1 MVHLFLIIL
10 TMLHNLEQSL
20 IQVGCECY
28 IDFYSYTIGNEI
40 NANLKIGNCDDPS
53 RCWYLVLLVPLFSRL
68 YEEMKAFYGLDMEV
82 PTSEMAL
89 VRDLSKWLK
98 ACSRK
103 QKLIIVLD
111 ALNQL
116 DDGSKEDGQYQGS

>member
-1 MVHLFLIIL
+1 MIPAGADI
-10 TMLHNLEQSL
+10 
-20 IQVGCECY
+20 
-28 IDFYSYTIGNEI
+28 
-40 NANLKIGNCDDPS
+40 
-53 RCWYLVLLVPLFSRL
+53 LVLLVPLFSRL

-116 DDGSKEDGQYQGS
+116 DDGSKEDGQYQGSQVNDQSTEDFLFYANITPF